1 MPFLVK
7 EGRHFLLYL
16 WVNTLANMKTFAFTA
31 MLLLGTVAK
40 AQFFQG
46 FGIMG
51 GATYSNQKWLYPE
64 SGGKDKL
71 NYILR
76 WNAEVFA
83 EFGAHPTFRWV
94 TELQYNGKGAKMD
107 TPTGTTRFK
116 NNYAAWNNYLMIRK
130 ELFSIIPYLKV
141 GPRLEYVFKTDQSF
155 TPFHATGSIGAGVE
169 FVSFGK
175 LKFLTEFHY
184 VPDLTRSAS
193 NPLVTIKQ
201 PAFELRVGLKF
212 GKAGNATCPG
222 LQ

>member
-1 MPFLVK
+1 MKKIFL
-7 EGRHFLLYL
+7 FS
-16 WVNTLANMKTFAFTA
+16 A
-31 MLLLGTVAK
+31 LLLGLTAN

-46 FGIMG
+46 WGLMG
-51 GATYSNQKWLYPE
+51 GATYANQKWLYPE
-64 SGGKDKL
+64 TGGKDKL
-71 NYILR
+71 KYLLR
-76 WNAEVFA
+76 WNGEVFA

-94 TELQYNGKGAKMD
+94 TELQYTRKGAKLE
-107 TPTGTTRFK
+107 TPTGTTKFQ
-116 NNYAAWNNYLMIRK
+116 NDYAAWNNYLMIRR
-130 ELFSIIPYLKV
+130 EFFSVIPYVKV
-141 GPRLEYVFKTDQSF
+141 GPRLEYVLQSDQNF

-201 PAFELRVGLKF
+201 PSFELRVGIKF

-222 LQ
+222 LK